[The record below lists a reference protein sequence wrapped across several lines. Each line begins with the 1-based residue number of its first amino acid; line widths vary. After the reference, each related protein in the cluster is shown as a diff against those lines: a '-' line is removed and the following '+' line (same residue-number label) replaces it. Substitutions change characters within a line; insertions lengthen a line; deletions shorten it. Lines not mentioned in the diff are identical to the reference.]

1 MIPFMSILFRRSF
14 KTSIFSR
21 LLKVTMATSNIM
33 TEVYIGGIVPE
44 YSVSMLKETIAL
56 VWHYV
61 YETRKEKAKLA
72 ERYIWNWNIKSFS
85 NETINLFF
93 RKFWASSI
101 LDLAKSVR
109 APRILSQKSTRN
121 YGMKEILALE
131 NHVLVDELL
140 CSSHFT
146 KVS

>member
-1 MIPFMSILFRRSF
+1 MYLWIRYFAPVISQRYVKYILVHSSKHLCYLFMSILFRRSF

-21 LLKVTMATSNIM
+21 FLKMAMETSNII
-33 TEVYIGGIVPE
+33 TEVYIDGIVSG

-72 ERYIWNWNIKSFS
+72 DRYMWNWNIKSFS

-93 RKFWASSI
+93 RKFWASFI
-101 LDLAKSVR
+101 FDLAKSVW
-109 APRILSQKSTRN
+109 APRIL
-121 YGMKEILALE
+121 
-131 NHVLVDELL
+131 
-140 CSSHFT
+140 
-146 KVS
+146 

>member
-1 MIPFMSILFRRSF
+1 MYLWIRYFALVISQRYVKYILVHSSKHLCYLFMSILIRRCF

-21 LLKVTMATSNIM
+21 FLKVAMATSNII
-33 TEVYIGGIVPE
+33 TEVYIGGIVSG

-72 ERYIWNWNIKSFS
+72 ERYMWNWNIKSFS

-93 RKFWASSI
+93 RKFWASFI
-101 LDLAKSVR
+101 FDLVKSVW
-109 APRILSQKSTRN
+109 APRIL
-121 YGMKEILALE
+121 
-131 NHVLVDELL
+131 
-140 CSSHFT
+140 
-146 KVS
+146 